1 MPQDAA
7 APHWTLD
14 KRIPLVLVLTII
26 VQTAGLVWW
35 ASKQDSRIEATETRL
50 TLIETSE
57 REQAAS
63 RRVNIDRLSRLEVD
77 YSTTKNEINRRLD
90 RMEQK
95 VDQILE
101 RLPRP

>member
-1 MPQDAA
+1 MAQEVAT
-7 APHWTLD
+7 HWTLD
-14 KRIPLVLVLTII
+14 KRIPL
-26 VQTAGLVWW
+26 GLVGAILFQTLALGMWIQ
-35 ASKQDSRIEATETRL
+35 KQDSRIENAENRL
-50 TLIETSE
+50 AQIEAAE
-57 REQAAS
+57 KDQAVS